1 MHSCFKSLQIGDRN
15 FYTLQESDIV
25 LLKPEWKRLQKEQ
38 LYKGGRKEEA
48 ADEALHVSAEW
59 LKKAS
64 KGKKM
69 LECAP
74 FEI

>member
-1 MHSCFKSLQIGDRN
+1 MWPSNGKCSSATHVVYPKGH
-15 FYTLQESDIV
+15 
-25 LLKPEWKRLQKEQ
+25 
-38 LYKGGRKEEA
+38 KGGRKEEA